1 MPPWPPDDS
10 PRRGIDAAIDRAVH
24 DMMNVDADPA
34 FKARVFAR
42 LEQPVRR
49 RIGWPALGLAGG
61 AVAATVVALTMLRTP
76 EPAAIG
82 VPSTPFPPTEIARSQ
97 SPAPAP
103 QTPEAP
109 SVRGIGAPGQSGA
122 APVRPNPKRPVSE
135 PNVTQD
141 LAPGALMATSVDE
154 PSAATDEPSSVAVD
168 ALGRIEPI
176 AVEPIGSPTTTLA
189 AIVIAPLTIPEM
201 QIAPL
206 PPRIERD

>member
-49 RIGWPALGLAGG
+49 RIGWPAIGLTGG
-61 AVAATVVALTMLRTP
+61 AVAATVIALTMSRSP
-76 EPAAIG
+76 EPAAPG
-82 VPSTPFPPTEIARSQ
+82 VAPIVARPAEIASTQ
-97 SPAPAP
+97 SPAPG
-103 QTPEAP
+103 PEAP
-109 SVRGIGAPGQSGA
+109 APSNG
-122 APVRPNPKRPVSE
+122 PEIRRPVQQGTVPSRTNADRRVTR

-154 PSAATDEPSSVAVD
+154 PSAATDEPSSIAVD

-176 AVEPIGSPTTTLA
+176 AVEPIASATTTLA
-189 AIVIAPLTIPEM
+189 AIVIVPLTIPEM

>member
-42 LEQPVRR
+42 LEQPARR
-49 RIGWPALGLAGG
+49 RFGWPALGLTGG
-61 AVAATVVALTMLRTP
+61 IAAAALLALTVLRTP
-76 EPAAIG
+76 EPATSG
-82 VPSTPFPPTEIARSQ
+82 PVPTAARPTEIASTQ
-97 SPAPAP
+97 SPVPGPQAPEP
-103 QTPEAP
+103 SNGPEI
-109 SVRGIGAPGQSGA
+109 RRPGQQVTVPSRTNA
-122 APVRPNPKRPVSE
+122 DRRVTR

-141 LAPGALMATSVDE
+141 LAPGALMATSVDD
-154 PSAATDEPSSVAVD
+154 PSAATDEPSSIAVD

-176 AVEPIGSPTTTLA
+176 AVEPIASPATTLA
-189 AIVIAPLTIPEM
+189 AIVIVPLTIPEM